1 LTDLSTG
8 LYAHGAIMAALLAR
22 HRTGTGQRIE
32 CSLLETQV
40 ASLVNVASAYLNAGQ
55 DAVREGT
62 AHASIV
68 PYQAFTTK
76 DGHLVVAAMNDRQF
90 VRLCERMGMEQLPL
104 DQQYSTNPSRVKH
117 RVKLLEMLQ
126 ARLNEHTSSEWL
138 TMLDGSGLA
147 YGPINEVAQVFD
159 DPQVLHRDMLMQ
171 IEHPT
176 AGAIRL
182 PGMPV
187 KFSGGG
193 DGSSSPNDRLPTAP
207 PLLGEHTRD
216 VLAEIGYSKDRIA
229 ALEKVGAVQ
238 SLC

>member
-1 LTDLSTG
+1 MCVL
-8 LYAHGAIMAALLAR
+8 GAMTSR
-22 HRTGTGQRIE
+22 STGQRIE

-55 DAVREGT
+55 AAGREGT

-68 PYQAFTTK
+68 PYQAFATK

-90 VRLCERMGMEQLPL
+90 VRLCDRMGMEHLPL
-104 DQQYSTNPSRVKH
+104 DPKYSTNPSRVQN
-117 RVKLLEMLQ
+117 RVGLLEMLQ
-126 ARLNEHTSSEWL
+126 ARLNKNTSSEWL
-138 TMLDGSGLA
+138 SLLDGSGLA
-147 YGPINEVAQVFD
+147 YGPINEVAEVFD

-193 DGSSSPNDRLPTAP
+193 DNSSSPNDSQPTPP
-207 PLLGEHTRD
+207 PLLGQHTRE
-216 VLAEIGYSKDRIA
+216 VLTEMGYSTDKIA
-229 ALEKVGAVQ
+229 ALERSGAVQ
-238 SLC
+238 SFAGT